1 MPTVS
6 VLIPSF
12 NHARFLKATVESV
25 LNQSFSD
32 FELIISDDCSTDDSK
47 KIIDSFSD
55 ERIKKIFSEKN
66 RGTVRSLNSM
76 LEIAKGKY
84 IAVLGS
90 DDIWEKDKLS
100 KQVEFL
106 ENNLEYAACF
116 SWVSVIDESGNP
128 VQSREIAESV
138 FNIDNR
144 SQGEWLKLFYDN
156 GNRLCHSSVL
166 IRSEI
171 HKKIGIYNP
180 ALRQLHDYDLWIR
193 LISKYPIY
201 VLKEK
206 LVRYRRLD
214 GPKNSSV
221 SAANSENTVRLLNES
236 AYVIYKM
243 TEDLSKENYFSGF
256 CGNSKSE
263 ISDTEFKAVKYNLLY
278 NHKLCG
284 LCNSHSF
291 NTFFFENC
299 SEEFLDYFESEKN
312 TDLKDFYKKTALIE
326 DPAVC
331 AALGIQKSLSELKGE
346 IENYENQIS
355 SYRSAIEEI
364 RSSFSWRITA
374 PLRKATAFLKK
385 RKQG

>member
-66 RGTVRSLNSM
+66 RGTVRSLNKM
-76 LEIAKGKY
+76 LEIAAGKY

-116 SWVSVIDESGNP
+116 SWVSVIDGSGEP

-193 LISKYPIY
+193 LIGKYPIY

-243 TEDLSKENYFSGF
+243 TENLSKENYFSGF

-263 ISDTEFKAVKYNLLY
+263 ISDTEFKAAKYNLLFE
-278 NHKLCG
+278 HKLCG

-346 IENYENQIS
+346 IENYENQLS